1 MRFASSLL
9 FASAAFLVQPAAHA
23 FGAEGHEVIAL
34 IAQQYLSADIK
45 AKIEAL
51 LALEPGETLVTIS
64 TWADRTRD
72 KATAAWHYVNLPR
85 DANCDYVSPRDC
97 PDGNCVVG
105 TIEAQVQRLASSAA
119 PAERLEALKFVVHF
133 VGDVHQPLHAGFADD
148 KGGNTH
154 QLQAF
159 GRGTNLHAVW
169 DSGLIRDIE
178 PSAQSLASKLMAKA
192 PASPA
197 PNLAPAQWANESCK
211 IVSRPDFY
219 PARTLSAEYVTAF
232 EPVVEQ
238 RLYVAGVRLAATLNQ
253 ALAASS
259 SR

>member
-1 MRFASSLL
+1 MRFASTLL
-9 FASAAFLVQPAAHA
+9 ISSAALLVQPAAHA
-23 FGAEGHEVIAL
+23 FGTEGHDVVAL
-34 IAQQYLSADIK
+34 IAQQFLSAD
-45 AKIEAL
+45 AKTKIAAL

-85 DANCDYVSPRDC
+85 DANCEYAAARDC
-97 PDGNCVVG
+97 PGGDCVVG
-105 TIEAQVQRLASSAA
+105 AIEAQVQRLASNAA

-148 KGGNTH
+148 KGGNTY

-169 DSGLIRDIE
+169 DTALIHDID
-178 PSAQSLASKLMAKA
+178 PSAQSLAKKLIAKA
-192 PASPA
+192 SASPA
-197 PNLAPAQWANESCK
+197 PNFAPAQWASESCK

-219 PARTLSAEYVTAF
+219 PARTLPAEYLTTF

-238 RLYVAGVRLAATLNQ
+238 RLYLAGLRLAATLNQ